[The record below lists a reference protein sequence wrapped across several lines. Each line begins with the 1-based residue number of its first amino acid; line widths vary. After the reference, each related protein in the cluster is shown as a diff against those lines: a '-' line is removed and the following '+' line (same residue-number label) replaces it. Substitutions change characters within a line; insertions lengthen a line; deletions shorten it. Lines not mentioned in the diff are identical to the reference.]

1 MSTPWRTRRNEPE
14 LMDAPVR
21 SGSELDGALGHVAS
35 VNRWLGGLRSLRSEL
50 APLRREDLRVLDVG
64 TGNADLLSRLLRWAA
79 RGGGRWSGVGI
90 DIHANML
97 AAARARRADAFLP
110 LVQGDALALPFPDR
124 AFDVVLCTLTL
135 HHFDDRQAVRLLR
148 EVARVAKRVVLVSDL
163 ERTPLAY
170 LFARAFALT
179 WWRSN
184 RITRHDGPL
193 SVLRAFTPAELR
205 ELAHRAGLETPRV
218 RRRFPFRLTLTS
230 AGPRPPLAGSIN
242 SSGPSHHAIEMS
254 P

>member
-1 MSTPWRTRRNEPE
+1 MSTNWRTRTNEPE
-14 LMDAPVR
+14 LMDAPIQ
-21 SGSELDGALGHVAS
+21 SSSELDGALGHVAS
-35 VNRWLGGLRSLRSEL
+35 VNRWFGGLRSLRSEL

-64 TGNADLLSRLLRWAA
+64 TGNADLLSRLVRWAA
-79 RGGGRWSGVGI
+79 RGGGRWKGVGI
-90 DIHANML
+90 DIHSDTL
-97 AAARARRADAFLP
+97 AAARVSRSQHPLP
-110 LVQGDALALPFPDR
+110 LVQGDALALPFPDH

-135 HHFDDRQAVRLLR
+135 HHFGDREAVRLLR
-148 EVARVAKRVVLVSDL
+148 EVSRVARRVVLVSDL

-193 SVLRAFTPAELR
+193 SVLRAFTPGELH
-205 ELAHRAGLETPRV
+205 ELARQAGLGAPRV
-218 RRRFPFRLTLTS
+218 RRRFPFRLTLVS
-230 AGPRPPLAGSIN
+230 AGPQSSNAGAPN
-242 SSGPSHHAIEMS
+242 GSGPDRQELEMR